1 MNSEPILKTPSRR
14 QLTLAG
20 IATCMIIIVSA
31 VMQAGAYFTGLN
43 IPDLLTAGPTII
55 ALLFVLPS
63 ILKAHPMKG
72 WGAFLGAFGL
82 CLVVYFLAAAGDEMS
97 GDGLRTL
104 ASIALAISCSFV
116 GFCTGLDRGNRQF
129 SNWSIIIVCIL
140 SSLGLIAL
148 IIAKPAT
155 DDMPKNII
163 GGELMYLAVLAVAA
177 RLDLTGKKRSIMI
190 LAPLLA
196 IEGLITG
203 HRVLLGLG
211 AATFVADKLLPWQRS
226 KLIHRIAILIAA
238 SISVLIVLMYLYSN
252 SLPSFESWNLFVQ
265 AKTGRQITSGRQ
277 LIWPLVVQQIMRHP
291 YTGSGFAITSEQITG
306 TNFSTHN
313 SFLMILLQV
322 GWVGFIAVLIL
333 LATVILKGTSGKYTH
348 WRTLF
353 TILMVLVM
361 IHCTFET
368 VLIQNNFRISSLIW
382 LSLGYICARI
392 PVKRSRARLAESTTT
407 SLKLVH
413 PHIINS
419 EVVV

>member
-1 MNSEPILKTPSRR
+1 MNSASTIKAPSRR
-14 QLTLAG
+14 QLTLAS
-20 IATCMIIIVSA
+20 IATCMLIVVSVVA
-31 VMQAGAYFTGLN
+31 QAGAYFTGLN
-43 IPDLLTAGPTII
+43 LPDLLTAGPTLL
-55 ALLFVLPS
+55 ALLFVLPA
-63 ILKAHPMKG
+63 ILRAHPMKG
-72 WGAFLGAFGL
+72 WGAFLAAFGL
-82 CLVVYFLAAAGDEMS
+82 CLLVYLMATADDNS
-97 GDGLRTL
+97 GGEGIRTV
-104 ASIALAISCSFV
+104 ASIVLAVACSFV
-116 GFCTGLDRGNRQF
+116 GFCTGLDRRSRRIGN
-129 SNWSIIIVCIL
+129 WAIIIVCML

-148 IIAKPAT
+148 IIVKPAT

-190 LAPLLA
+190 LGPLLA

-211 AATFVADKLLPWQRS
+211 ATTFVADKLLPWQRS
-226 KLIHRIAILIAA
+226 RLVHRTAILIAA
-238 SISVLIVLMYLYSN
+238 VVSVLIVLMYLYSN
-252 SLPSFESWNLFVQ
+252 SLPSFEAWNLFVQ

-277 LIWPLVVQQIMRHP
+277 LIWPLVVQQISKHP
-291 YTGSGFAITSEQITG
+291 FTGNGFAITSEQITG

-322 GWVGFIAVLIL
+322 GWLGLIPILIL
-333 LATVILKGTSGKYTH
+333 LATIALKGTSGKYTH

-353 TILMVLVM
+353 TILMVLVI

-392 PVKRSRARLAESTTT
+392 PVRRSRARLAEST

-413 PHIINS
+413 PHIVNS
-419 EVVV
+419 EVVL